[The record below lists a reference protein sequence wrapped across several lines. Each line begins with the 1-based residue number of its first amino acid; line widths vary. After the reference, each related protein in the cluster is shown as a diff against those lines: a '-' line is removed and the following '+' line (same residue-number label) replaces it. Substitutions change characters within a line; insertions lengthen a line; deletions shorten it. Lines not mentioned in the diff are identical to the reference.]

1 MNRISEEFGER
12 ITTFFVKK
20 DFENNT
26 IGNIVKIEHGMAKI
40 DDYIKEY
47 YTKENL
53 EKCL

>member
-1 MNRISEEFGER
+1 MEKELLLFCE
-12 ITTFFVKK
+12 K